1 MIGVQVKC
9 FRVGP
14 WIATPWDLRQKIKKK
29 KQQKQPGGSG
39 EGEQRR
45 TLGEKPASYTTLD
58 KFLVYI
64 KSLLGS

>member
-1 MIGVQVKC
+1 MFQS
-9 FRVGP
+9 GP
-14 WIATPWDLRQKIKKK
+14 MNCHTLGSVAKKKKKK